1 MHPDTEPHLTAPDT
15 PSEWRERHLRRL
27 LDSYRRCTGRELLPL
42 NPSQALAPQ
51 LWAAPRVIVSHGT
64 EADPVLNYGNL
75 AALQRWQMPWQQL
88 VSTPSRLTAEPLARE
103 ERAALLQR
111 VTEHGYIDDY
121 SGVRIAANGQR
132 FRIRQAVVWNIVDEN
147 GVYCGQAASF
157 DQWDDLTANDA

>member
-1 MHPDTEPHLTAPDT
+1 MPQNTEPHLTSPDT
-15 PSEWRERHLRRL
+15 PSAWRERHLQRL
-27 LDSYRRCTGRELLPL
+27 LASYHRWTGHALLPL
-42 NPSQALAPQ
+42 DQAQPLAPQ
-51 LWAAPRVIVSHGT
+51 LWLAKRVIVSHGT

-88 VSTPSRLTAEPLARE
+88 VRTPSRLTAEPLARE

-111 VTEHGYIDDY
+111 VTAHGYIDDY

-157 DQWDDLTANDA
+157 DQWDDLPTNDA